1 MPPTL
6 KRFAALLLGFFVL
19 YALTAQ
25 RGLGWGDSGEFQHR
39 ILHLGDGL
47 VSGCDSFA
55 TAHPLYVAFAKFF
68 CSTPFQITLVSS
80 FFGALAVAGFYGC
93 TGSVAGSV
101 LFGMSHAVWWLSCV
115 SEVYTMSLAF
125 LVLEMYLLRKFV
137 QNDRRWGMALF
148 FVNGLH
154 LALHNIALLSIPV
167 YGVMLL
173 VRLRGLSG
181 RERISAVCLTAL
193 VWAAGA
199 SYWLYSLCSRGAAD
213 VLFGGYGAQTF
224 GFMPARWQVAAFNW
238 ALSGISLF
246 VPVCLLVKAVRRH
259 GFSAAGGEMPMRW
272 AFGALFAVHF
282 AFWVRYFIV
291 SQFTFVLP
299 PLLLLWLFVSTWG
312 LQVKKWEAWAGIQVL
327 LPVIAY
333 LVLSGMQVPEWRRSL
348 HPHRDEA
355 AYFALPWKF
364 NDDSADRAAAEYG
377 GVWNGYPDYGRG
389 GAK

>member
-1 MPPTL
+1 
-6 KRFAALLLGFFVL
+6 
-19 YALTAQ
+19 
-25 RGLGWGDSGEFQHR
+25 
-39 ILHLGDGL
+39 
-47 VSGCDSFA
+47 
-55 TAHPLYVAFAKFF
+55 
-68 CSTPFQITLVSS
+68 
-80 FFGALAVAGFYGC
+80 
-93 TGSVAGSV
+93 
-101 LFGMSHAVWWLSCV
+101 
-115 SEVYTMSLAF
+115 
-125 LVLEMYLLRKFV
+125 
-137 QNDRRWGMALF
+137 
-148 FVNGLH
+148 
-154 LALHNIALLSIPV
+154 
-167 YGVMLL
+167 
-173 VRLRGLSG
+173 
-181 RERISAVCLTAL
+181 
-193 VWAAGA
+193 
-199 SYWLYSLCSRGAAD
+199 
-213 VLFGGYGAQTF
+213 
-224 GFMPARWQVAAFNW
+224 MPARWQVAAFNW

-389 GAK
+389 AAK